1 MNILFTC
8 AGRRHYL
15 IDYFQKVKP
24 VGSIIVGADM
34 QLSAPAMQI
43 VDKQYLVQSVYAP
56 DYIEELKIICS
67 KENIGAVISLNDL
80 ELPILSSQKKSF
92 EAIGVKVIISMKDVI
107 DICFDKWK
115 TVEFAHRIG
124 IGTPDTYL
132 NLKSAQTAINKGIL
146 KFPVVIKPRW
156 GSASF
161 GIDFPES
168 MEELEKAYWLLEKK
182 LFRSMLAEISKT
194 DVHHSILIQEKIEG
208 KEYGLDVLNDF
219 EGKNISVYVK
229 EKLAMRAGETD
240 KSVLRDQKDIEQIGK
255 KIGEN
260 LKHILNLDCDLFEK
274 EGKYYLLEMNPRFG
288 GGYPFSHMSG
298 ANFPAIIYALLNN
311 DPIKNEWLSKE
322 YNKVIAKYDSL
333 IVVGLDL

>member
-8 AGRRHYL
+8 VGRRHYL

-24 VGSIIVGADM
+24 VGSKIVGADM

-43 VDKQYLVQSVYAP
+43 VDKQYLVQSVYAS
-56 DYIEELKIICS
+56 DYIEELKSICE
-67 KENIGAVISLNDL
+67 KEDIGAIISLNDL

-92 EAIGVKVIISMKDVI
+92 ETIGVKVIISIKEVI

-115 TVEFAHRIG
+115 TVEFAQSIG
-124 IGTPDTYL
+124 ISTPDTYL
-132 NLKSAQTAINKGIL
+132 NLNSALTAIDRGIL
-146 KFPVVIKPRW
+146 KFPIVIKPRW

-161 GIDFPES
+161 GIEFLES
-168 MEELEKAYWLLEKK
+168 VEELEKAYWLLEKK

-194 DVHHSILIQEKIEG
+194 DEHNSILIQEKIVG
-208 KEYGLDVLNDF
+208 KEYGLDILNDF
-219 EGKNISVYVK
+219 EGKNITVYVK

-260 LKHILNLDCDLFEK
+260 LKHISNLDCDLFEK
-274 EGKYYLLEMNPRFG
+274 DGKYYLLEMNPRFG

-311 DPIKNEWLSKE
+311 DPIKNEWLSKD
-322 YNKVIAKYDSL
+322 YNKVMAKFDSL
-333 IVVGLDL
+333 IFVSTDR